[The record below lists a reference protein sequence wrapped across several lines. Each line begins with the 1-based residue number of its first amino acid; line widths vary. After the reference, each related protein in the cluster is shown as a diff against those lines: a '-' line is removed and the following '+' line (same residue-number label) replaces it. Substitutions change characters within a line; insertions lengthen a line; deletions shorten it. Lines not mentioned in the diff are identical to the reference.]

1 MQKAVLVFVF
11 VIILCGGA
19 QAGWSQDSGGSR
31 PAEKQVAA
39 YHVDF
44 SINELDDGKQINTRH
59 YSISMT
65 DDEPVKDLKIGTR
78 VPVDGEQG
86 KFDYLDVGTSILCR
100 MIARPNSLNSL
111 SLQVKAEISNFAV
124 ADPAARG
131 TGAPLIRQMTISGG
145 TLVIPDKP
153 VIIGSVDDPN
163 SKHQF
168 QLQVTV
174 TKLR

>member
-1 MQKAVLVFVF
+1 MQKTFLAFALAM
-11 VIILCGGA
+11 ILCGGA

-31 PAEKQVAA
+31 PTERQVIA
-39 YHVDF
+39 YRVDI

-59 YSISMT
+59 YSVSLT
-65 DDEPVKDLKIGTR
+65 DDEPGKELKIGTR
-78 VPVDGEQG
+78 VPVEVEQG
-86 KFDYLDVGTSILCR
+86 KFDYIDVGTSIFCH
-100 MIARPNSLNSL
+100 MDTRPGSL

-131 TGAPLIRQMTISGG
+131 AGKPLIRQMAISGG
-145 TLVIPDKP
+145 TLVISDKP

-168 QLQVTV
+168 QLEVTV
-174 TKLR
+174 AKLR

>member
-1 MQKAVLVFVF
+1 MQKTFLAFAL

-31 PAEKQVAA
+31 PAEKQVTA
-39 YHVDF
+39 YRVDV
-44 SINELDDGKQINTRH
+44 SINELDEGKQINSRH
-59 YSISMT
+59 YSVSLT
-65 DDEPVKDLKIGTR
+65 DDEPAKELKIGTR

-86 KFDYLDVGTSILCR
+86 KFDYIDVGTSIFCR
-100 MIARPNSLNSL
+100 MDARPGSL

-131 TGAPLIRQMTISGG
+131 SGAPLIRQMTISGG
-145 TLVIPDKP
+145 TLVISDKR
-153 VIIGSVDDPN
+153 VTIGSVDDPN

-168 QLQVTV
+168 QLEVTV
-174 TKLR
+174 AKLR